1 VDALSA
7 ELMALAMRHALRPL
21 LPALI
26 LAGSVACGRP
36 PAPLSRAC
44 DSPEALA
51 NAVLDGLARRDA
63 AALQAL
69 ALTEEEFRTR
79 VWPELPAARPGR
91 NVPVDYAWAD
101 LSQKSRVYLTQTLAR
116 HGGRRYQLVT
126 VEFLG
131 ETTRH
136 ESFEVARRAQLVV
149 RGADGTEEQ
158 IRLFGS
164 MLRAGDEHKVFSY
177 VVD

>member
-1 VDALSA
+1 MSRCRIRPTASA
-7 ELMALAMRHALRPL
+7 D
-21 LPALI
+21 LPALAA
-26 LAGSVACGRP
+26 LE
-36 PAPLSRAC
+36 RAAFS
-44 DSPEALA
+44 DPWTTAMLREALA
-51 NAVLDGLARRDA
+51 EPSSIALVAEGEDGAFLGAV
-63 AALQAL
+63 
-69 ALTEEEFRTR
+69 
-79 VWPELPAARPGR
+79 
-91 NVPVDYAWAD
+91 
-101 LSQKSRVYLTQTLAR
+101 LAR